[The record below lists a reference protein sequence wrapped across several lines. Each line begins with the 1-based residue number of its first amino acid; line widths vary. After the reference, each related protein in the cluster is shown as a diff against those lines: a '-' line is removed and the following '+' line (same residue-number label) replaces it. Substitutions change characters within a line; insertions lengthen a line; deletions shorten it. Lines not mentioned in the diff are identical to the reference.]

1 MKLLEE
7 KTLDE
12 ILLMNNKTEIEQYHQ
27 ELKNLSTNRL
37 NKRIVDNLYGE
48 SIEYIWSK
56 IFQEEEQIR
65 SILFFPDDL
74 VLMYPNKK
82 EMHTKN
88 FITCDFSGALI
99 YPGSLYIN
107 YRPFIENITNNERY
121 VLKRTLKVEPAYESE
136 LPTTIKELELLQQN
150 IWLEIEDSSGIN
162 YSHLGQSIGGD
173 LILQK
178 LQRRK

>member
-12 ILLMNNKTEIEQYHQ
+12 ILLTNNKTEIEKYHQ
-27 ELKNLSTNRL
+27 ELNNLSTNRI
-37 NKRIVDNLYGE
+37 NKRIVENLYGE
-48 SIEYIWSK
+48 PLEYIWSK

-65 SILFFPDDL
+65 STQFFPDDL

-82 EMHTKN
+82 ELHTKN

-99 YPGSLYIN
+99 YPGNLYIN
-107 YRPFIENITNNERY
+107 YRPLIENITTKERY
-121 VLKRTLKVEPAYESE
+121 ILKRTLKVEPAYESE

-150 IWLEIEDSSGIN
+150 IWLETEDNSGIN
-162 YSHLGQSIGGD
+162 YSHLGQSIGGE
-173 LILQK
+173 LVLQK
-178 LQRRK
+178 LKRRK